1 MTPIATDHSIVVT
14 FVAYLFILFAVG
26 YLGWRRT
33 HTLSDYVLG
42 GRSLGPWVT
51 ALSAGASDM
60 SGWLLL
66 GLPGYAYASG
76 LEALWLVAGLW
87 LGTYLNW
94 RFVAQRL
101 RELSHQLDVLT
112 IPDYLTA
119 RFNDTGRL
127 LKVISALCII
137 MFFTFYTASGLVAG
151 GKLFNSVF
159 GMPYLWAVTAGAT
172 VIVVYTLIGG
182 FLAVS
187 WTDFLQGSLMLFA
200 LILVPVLAF
209 SEAGNTL
216 PDSHIFEALNP
227 DLLDMFT
234 DKAGM
239 DLTVIA
245 IVSLMA
251 WGLGY
256 FGQPHILARFMAI
269 HSPDK
274 LRQARHIAMSWVS
287 LSMLGAV
294 MAGLAGILLFGDA
307 LQADGERVLIELIG
321 RLLQPIPAGIC
332 LAAILAAIMSTADSQ
347 LLVASASLAD
357 DLYKS
362 CWKTSAS
369 DRELVWVGRLG
380 VIVLAVIA
388 AVIARDPDSSVL
400 NMVAYAWAGFGAA
413 FGPVILFS
421 LFSQS
426 MTRLQAAVGM
436 LTGAITVVVWKQL
449 GHGIFTVY
457 ELLPGFVM
465 ASMAILFTG
474 LVTRNQPLPQR

>member
-1 MTPIATDHSIVVT
+1 MTAIATDNSVVVT
-14 FVAYLFILFAVG
+14 FGVYLFILFAVG
-26 YLGWRRT
+26 FIGWRRT
-33 HTLSDYVLG
+33 HTLTDYVLG
-42 GRSLGPWVT
+42 GRRLGPWVT

-94 RFVAQRL
+94 RLVAQRL
-101 RELSHQLDVLT
+101 REVSHQLDVLT
-112 IPDYLTA
+112 IPDYLAA

-127 LKVISALCII
+127 LKVIAALCII
-137 MFFTFYTASGLVAG
+137 VFFTFYTASGLVAG

-159 GMPYLWAVTAGAT
+159 AMPYLWAVMTGAA

-200 LILVPVLAF
+200 LVLVPVLAF
-209 SEAGNTL
+209 SESTNTL
-216 PDSHIFEALNP
+216 STIDSLEAINP
-227 DLLDMFT
+227 ALLDIWT
-234 DKAGM
+234 DNSGVALSG
-239 DLTVIA
+239 LA
-245 IVSLMA
+245 IVSLLA

-269 HSPDK
+269 HSPGK
-274 LRQARHIAMSWVS
+274 LKHARHIAMSWVS

-294 MAGLAGILLFGDA
+294 MAGLAGILVFGSA
-307 LQADGERVLIELIG
+307 LQADGERVFIELIG
-321 RLLQPIPAGIC
+321 KLLQPLPAGIC

-362 CWKTSAS
+362 CWKTNAS

-380 VIVLAVIA
+380 VIVIAVVA

-421 LFSQS
+421 LFKENMS
-426 MTRLQAAVGM
+426 RRQAIVGM
-436 LTGAITVVVWKQL
+436 LTGAITVAVWKHYD
-449 GHGIFTVY
+449 HGIFTVY
-457 ELLPGFVM
+457 ELLPGFVL
-465 ASMAILFTG
+465 ASLAILLTG
-474 LVTRNQPLPQR
+474 LVTGNSQNARD